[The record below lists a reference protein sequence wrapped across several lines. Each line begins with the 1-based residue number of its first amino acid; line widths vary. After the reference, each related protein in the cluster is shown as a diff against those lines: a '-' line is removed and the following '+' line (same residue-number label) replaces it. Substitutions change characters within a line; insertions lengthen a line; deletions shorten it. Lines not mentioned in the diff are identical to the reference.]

1 MTKSLNIAIIGHRF
15 MGRAHS
21 NGWKQAEKFFNLD
34 ALPKLKVACGRT
46 ENDLIEFANN
56 WGWEE
61 ISTDWE
67 KVINRDDIDIID
79 IATPTYLHHDMAV
92 AAAEKRAKLPPPF
105 EPTE

>member
-1 MTKSLNIAIIGHRF
+1 MAKSLNIAIIGHRF

-46 ENDLIEFANN
+46 EKDLIEFANN

-92 AAAEKRAKLPPPF
+92 AAA
-105 EPTE
+105 